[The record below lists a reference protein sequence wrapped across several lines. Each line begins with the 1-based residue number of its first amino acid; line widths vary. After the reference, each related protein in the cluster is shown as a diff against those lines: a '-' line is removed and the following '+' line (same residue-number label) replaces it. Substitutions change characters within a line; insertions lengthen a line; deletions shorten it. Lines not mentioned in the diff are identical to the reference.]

1 MSYRELL
8 RNREYRL
15 LFSGQVLS
23 QLGDAIYEIGIVWLV
38 YQMSGSAAVL
48 GVLALCQSVPFLVCG
63 IVAGAYADRWDRR
76 ITMVCSDLV
85 RGLAVLYLAVR
96 YLLGG
101 LSVWEVCAVAV
112 VLTTARA
119 FFHPSMRALFPQLLP
134 REQLLLANSLS
145 EGAKRICKVGGMM
158 LGGLLVS
165 TANGEVVL
173 LINALSFFLSL
184 GTVWLIRSR
193 SHAKTSSAPKAPSS
207 ILRDIGAAAK
217 EIAKTR
223 SVLFAI
229 LLSSLGLTISA
240 GMIKI
245 GLPLLAGQV
254 LHEQGDAYGV
264 MMACFSL
271 GMFLSAALMK
281 RMPRLTVVKLVLLG
295 WTLYGLMFAGLA
307 LAPPL
312 GLVYVLVGVTGFAHF
327 LTDIPVTT
335 LVQQTMPMERMS
347 ACQSI
352 WASASFGSES
362 LSIAVTGLVLGP
374 LLTVVGA
381 FGAAGGLLVV
391 LGCLPLIMIR
401 KNGQSVLDR
410 QSLTE

>member
-1 MSYRELL
+1 
-8 RNREYRL
+8 
-15 LFSGQVLS
+15 
-23 QLGDAIYEIGIVWLV
+23 
-38 YQMSGSAAVL
+38 
-48 GVLALCQSVPFLVCG
+48 
-63 IVAGAYADRWDRR
+63 
-76 ITMVCSDLV
+76 
-85 RGLAVLYLAVR
+85 
-96 YLLGG
+96 
-101 LSVWEVCAVAV
+101 VWEVCAVAV

-158 LGGLLVS
+158 LGGVLVS
-165 TANGEVVL
+165 SANGEVVL
-173 LINALSFFLSL
+173 LVNALSFFLSL
-184 GTVWLIRSR
+184 GTVWLIRAR
-193 SHAKTSSAPKAPSS
+193 SHATTHMAPKATGS

-217 EIAKTR
+217 EIAKRR

-229 LLSSLGLTISA
+229 VLSSLGLIVSA

-245 GLPLLAGQV
+245 GLPLLAGSV
-254 LHEQGDAYGV
+254 LHQQGDVYGV

-281 RMPRLTVVKLVLLG
+281 RMSRCAVVQLVLLG
-295 WTLYGLMFAGLA
+295 WSLYGLMFTGLA

-312 GLVYVLVGVTGFAHF
+312 WLVYVLVGLTGFAHF

-335 LVQQTMPMERMS
+335 LVQQKMPMERMS

-362 LSIAVTGLVLGP
+362 LSVAVTGLLLGP

-381 FGAAGGLLVV
+381 FFTTGGILVV
-391 LGCLPLIMIR
+391 LGAIPLFMFR

-410 QSLTE
+410 QTLSE